1 MEVVQSKMP
10 IYAIAV
16 SLISVILIAISGKK
30 PNLREF
36 WTIAAAVLKFS
47 IVVSMLPIILEGNT
61 IEFNLF
67 TILPGLDIKF
77 KVDALGIFFAL
88 TASFLWIITSFY
100 SIGYVRSLNEHAQT
114 RYFILFAVALSSTMG
129 VAFSANM
136 FTTFI
141 FYEIITFCT

>member
-10 IYAIAV
+10 IYAITV

-77 KVDALGIFFAL
+77 KVDALGIFL
-88 TASFLWIITSFY
+88 
-100 SIGYVRSLNEHAQT
+100 H
-114 RYFILFAVALSSTMG
+114 
-129 VAFSANM
+129 
-136 FTTFI
+136 
-141 FYEIITFCT
+141 